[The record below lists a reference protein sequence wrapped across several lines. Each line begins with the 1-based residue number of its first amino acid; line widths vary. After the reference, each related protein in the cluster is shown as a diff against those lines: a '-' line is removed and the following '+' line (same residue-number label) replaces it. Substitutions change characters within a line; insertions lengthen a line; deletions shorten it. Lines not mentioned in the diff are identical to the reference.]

1 MPFGL
6 YNVPASFQSYVDQ
19 ALQGLERE
27 LVAYLDNIL
36 IYGSTLNELQT
47 CTRHCF

>member
-6 YNVPASFQSYVDQ
+6 CNTLASFQSYVDQ

-27 LVAYLDNIL
+27 LVAYLNNIL
-36 IYGSTLNELQT
+36 IYGLTLDEL
-47 CTRHCF
+47 